1 MSTKLR
7 LIVMNFL
14 QFAIW
19 GSYLVCIGNFLGRVG
34 LGDYI
39 SWFYVAQGIVSIF
52 MPAIIGAIADKFVEP
67 QRLLGI
73 SHLLAAGA
81 MAVTAWFGIEAT
93 AEAARQTTA
102 QLAAGTA
109 PEALELAGDIWPIF
123 IPYLVSV
130 AFYMP
135 TIALSNTVAFS
146 ILKSQGYDTVKE
158 FPPIRVWGTVGFIAA
173 MWFVNFV
180 GFGGTSIELET
191 AADGSATMQ
200 LLPQAAQFTYMQ
212 LIICSIFGVLL
223 GLYSFT
229 LPRCPIDRS
238 TSQEKKS
245 FAQRFGL
252 DAFVLF
258 KQKKMAL
265 FFLFSMLLGVSLQI
279 TNGFATP
286 YINSFAA
293 SSDSWFAQNPTL
305 LVSVSQVSEAL
316 CILLIPFC
324 LKRFG
329 IKKVMLMA
337 MTAWVL
343 RFGFF
348 GAGTT
353 ESVLGVMLLF
363 LSCIVYGA
371 AFDFFNVSGALFVE
385 QEASK
390 PMQASA
396 QGLFMLMT
404 NGIGASVGTWI
415 AGKVVSHYC
424 SWQGGYLLP
433 QSDVEGGWV
442 ATWLIFAAYAAVVTI
457 AFALLFRYKHNPE
470 QLGAVKH

>member
-1 MSTKLR
+1 MGVKLR
-7 LIVMNFL
+7 LVVMNFL
-14 QFAIW
+14 QFAVW

-34 LGDYI
+34 LGEYI
-39 SWFYVAQGIVSIF
+39 SWFYVAQGVVSIF
-52 MPAIIGAIADKFVEP
+52 MPAIIGAIADKFIEP

-73 SHLLAAGA
+73 SHLTAAA
-81 MAVTAWFGIEAT
+81 FMLVAAWFGYQATTLTLAGEAT
-93 AEAARQTTA
+93 S
-102 QLAAGTA
+102 
-109 PEALELAGDIWPIF
+109 IVPIF
-123 IPYLVSV
+123 TAYCLSV

-146 ILKSQGYDTVKE
+146 ILKNRGFDTVKD
-158 FPPIRVWGTVGFIAA
+158 FPPIRVFGTVGFIAA

-180 GFGGTSIELET
+180 GFGGAGVQAELREGVQT
-191 AADGSATMQ
+191 LVLVPM
-200 LLPQAAQFTYMQ
+200 AAQFTYMQ
-212 LIICSIFGVLL
+212 LIVCGALGVML
-223 GLYSFT
+223 GLYAFS
-229 LPRCPIDRS
+229 LPACPIDRS
-238 TSQEKKS
+238 AAAGNKS
-245 FAQRFGL
+245 LAQRLGL

-265 FFLFSMLLGVSLQI
+265 FFIFSMLLGVSLQI
-279 TNGFATP
+279 TNGYATP

-293 SSDSWFAQNPTL
+293 SSKSWFAENPTL

-329 IKKVMLMA
+329 IKVVMLMA
-337 MTAWVL
+337 MFAWVL

-348 GAGTT
+348 GVGST
-353 ESVLGVMLLF
+353 ESVMGITLLF
-363 LSCIVYGA
+363 LSCIVYGV

-385 QEASK
+385 QEAAK

-424 SWQGGYLLP
+424 DWEGGYL
-433 QSDVEGGWV
+433 VAREGVAGGWP
-442 ATWLIFAAYAAVVTI
+442 ATWLVFAGYALVVAVVFAI
-457 AFALLFRYKHNPE
+457 AFRYKHNPE
-470 QLGAVKH
+470 ALGKVSH